1 MTTRAA
7 ISTTGQGEQRSF
19 LAGLVGQGVKPSL
32 TPEMHEREAV
42 RHGLRYVYKTI
53 DLDRAVNQPAL
64 ADLLSAA
71 IRLGFDG
78 LNVTHPVKQAMVPLV
93 DEVTDTVAAIGAL
106 NTILI
111 RDGRTVGHN
120 TDVTGFERA
129 FREGLPGARTGKVVL
144 LGAGGAGT
152 AVAHTLSRVG
162 AGVVVVV
169 DPDADRRERLA
180 RSVAGLPR
188 APHLEAISPDEL
200 APALADADGLV
211 NATPVGMSAHPGC
224 PLDVELLRAD
234 LWVVD
239 IVYRPL
245 DTELLRAARQRGCRT
260 LSGAPMAVH
269 QAADAF
275 ELITGRE
282 ADRRALAADFDQMV
296 AAEVNPDGTPAET
309 ALLSNEERKQ

>member
-1 MTTRAA
+1 MTTTVSPSPAGAR
-7 ISTTGQGEQRSF
+7 RSF

-53 DLDRAVNQPAL
+53 DLDRPVDQPWL
-64 ADLLSAA
+64 AELLGAA

-93 DEVTDTVAAIGAL
+93 DEVTDAVAAIGAL
-106 NTILI
+106 NTILV
-111 RDGRTVGHN
+111 RDGRTIGHN

-129 FREGLPGARTGKVVL
+129 FLEGLPAAATDKVVL

-152 AVAHTLSRVG
+152 AVAHALSRVG
-162 AGVVVVV
+162 ARAIVVV
-169 DPDADRRERLA
+169 DPDAERRERLV
-180 RSVAGLPR
+180 RSVAGLPQPPYLDSIPP
-188 APHLEAISPDEL
+188 ADL

-211 NATPVGMSAHPGC
+211 NATPVGMAAHPGC
-224 PLDVELLRAD
+224 PLDAELLRAD

-245 DTELLRAARQRGCRT
+245 VTQLLAAARQRGCQT
-260 LSGAPMAVH
+260 LSGAGMAVH

-296 AAEVNPDGTPAET
+296 AAEAPSDGTPAET
-309 ALLSNEERKQ
+309 ALESTEERKQ

>member
-1 MTTRAA
+1 MTTTASPSPAGAR
-7 ISTTGQGEQRSF
+7 RSF

-53 DLDRAVNQPAL
+53 DLDRPVDQPWL
-64 ADLLSAA
+64 AELLGAA

-93 DEVTDTVAAIGAL
+93 DEVTDAVAAIGAL
-106 NTILI
+106 NTILL
-111 RDGRTVGHN
+111 RDGRTIGHN

-129 FREGLPGARTGKVVL
+129 FREGLPGAATDKVVL

-152 AVAHTLSRVG
+152 AVAHALSRVG
-162 AGVVVVV
+162 ARAIVVV
-169 DPDADRRERLA
+169 DPDVERRERLV

-188 APHLEAISPDEL
+188 PPYLEAIPPADL

-211 NATPVGMSAHPGC
+211 NATPVGMAAHPGC
-224 PLDVELLRAD
+224 PLDAELLRAD

-245 DTELLRAARQRGCRT
+245 VTRLLAAARQRGCRT
-260 LSGAPMAVH
+260 LSGAGMAVH

-296 AAEVNPDGTPAET
+296 AAEAPPDGTPAET
-309 ALLSNEERKQ
+309 ALESTEERKQ